1 MKTAIIVAVC
11 VTGLFTAVVMLWLGF
26 SKRLDF
32 SKVIVLWVL
41 ANATGWVWCS
51 YALAYTGAEEIAET
65 LSRYVAVEII
75 GVIVTYSIKAAI
87 ENLSKN
93 NQWPD
98 KPEITETPEEIKR
111 DC

>member
-1 MKTAIIVAVC
+1 MKTVMLVAAV
-11 VTGLFTAVVMLWLGF
+11 VTGLFVALVMGWLHKKN
-26 SKRLDF
+26 SLDF
-32 SKVIVLWVL
+32 SKIIVLWIL

-51 YALAYTGAEEIAET
+51 YMLAYLGAEEIAET

-75 GVIVTYSIKAAI
+75 ATLATYSIKAGI

-98 KPEITETPEEIKR
+98 RGTDRADDIKR
-111 DC
+111 DL

>member
-1 MKTAIIVAVC
+1 MKTIMIVAAAA
-11 VTGLFTAVVMLWLGF
+11 TGVFVALVMVWLHRKK
-26 SKRLDF
+26 SLDF
-32 SKVIVLWVL
+32 SKIIVLWIL

-51 YALAYTGAEEIAET
+51 YGLAYIGAEEIAET

-75 GVIVTYSIKAAI
+75 ATLATYSIKAGV

-98 KPEITETPEEIKR
+98 RAKDTKT
-111 DC
+111 DL

>member
-1 MKTAIIVAVC
+1 MKTTMIVAAVI
-11 VTGLFTAVVMLWLGF
+11 TGLFVAVVMIWLQKKK
-26 SKRLDF
+26 SLDF
-32 SKVIVLWVL
+32 SKIIVLWIL

-51 YALAYTGAEEIAET
+51 YALAYLGSEEIAET

-75 GVIVTYSIKAAI
+75 ATLATYSIKAGV

-98 KPEITETPEEIKR
+98 RKTDRANDTKT
-111 DC
+111 DL

>member
-1 MKTAIIVAVC
+1 MKTVMIVAGAA
-11 VTGLFTAVVMLWLGF
+11 TGIFVVFVMGWLQKKK
-26 SKRLDF
+26 SLDF
-32 SKVIVLWVL
+32 SKIIVLWIL

-51 YALAYTGAEEIAET
+51 YMLAYLGAEEIAET

-75 GVIVTYSIKAAI
+75 ATLATYSIKAGI

-98 KPEITETPEEIKR
+98 RKTDRVDDIKR
-111 DC
+111 DL